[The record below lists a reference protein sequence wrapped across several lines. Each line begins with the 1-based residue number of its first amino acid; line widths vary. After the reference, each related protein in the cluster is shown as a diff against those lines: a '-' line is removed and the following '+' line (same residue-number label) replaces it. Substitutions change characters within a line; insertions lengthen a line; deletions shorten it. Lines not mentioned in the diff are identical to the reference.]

1 MIDGSNAMH
10 WKDGIPQVETLLEI
24 LERLSDMGFTPGI
37 VFDANVGYKL
47 SGRYRDSRA
56 MAWLLDLPA
65 DNVVVVDKG
74 EPADTHILAA
84 ARFLDARILTNDRY
98 AEWADAHP
106 EVRAPGYL
114 IRGGYRAGKL
124 WLDLDQPRG

>member
-1 MIDGSNAMH
+1 MSLAGIAAALILPGMAGLLLVAGPSALASVYLLARAYVGRPRPAPRLAPRRGRPPPHPQRQIVIDGSNAMH

-56 MAWLLDLPA
+56 MA
-65 DNVVVVDKG
+65 
-74 EPADTHILAA
+74 
-84 ARFLDARILTNDRY
+84 
-98 AEWADAHP
+98 
-106 EVRAPGYL
+106 
-114 IRGGYRAGKL
+114 
-124 WLDLDQPRG
+124 